1 MALSLLLSMVP
12 PNPNAQRYS
21 PTMMWD
27 STVRTFT
34 SPPTSFWEEAEEV
47 GRVNPQWKGKGL
59 HGQEGIMGHVKKFS
73 SSLTVA

>member
-1 MALSLLLSMVP
+1 MALSLLLSLVP

-34 SPPTSFWEEAEEV
+34 SPPTSFWEEVKEV
-47 GRVNPQWKGKGL
+47 GRANPSARGKVFMGRKGPWD
-59 HGQEGIMGHVKKFS
+59 MS
-73 SSLTVA
+73 RSSL

>member
-27 STVRTFT
+27 STVRTFP
-34 SPPTSFWEEAEEV
+34 SPPTSFWEEAEEL
-47 GRVNPQWKGKGL
+47 GRGGGKSQCEGKLFGGRKGPWGMSK
-59 HGQEGIMGHVKKFS
+59 
-73 SSLTVA
+73 SSLFV